1 LYLSGVLKIP
11 DWDRYSLFSNNI
23 ENSNHLQ
30 IAISRFA
37 LSTIGKSHKG
47 ASHELS
53 AERPSTLPLD
63 FTRGGERVEPLRAL
77 RLSKG

>member
-1 LYLSGVLKIP
+1 LYLSGVLKIL

-23 ENSNHLQ
+23 IENSSHLQ

-37 LSTIGKSHKG
+37 LSAIGKSHDG
-47 ASHELS
+47 ASYELS
-53 AERPSTLPLD
+53 AERPSTL
-63 FTRGGERVEPLRAL
+63 LRAL

>member
-1 LYLSGVLKIP
+1 LYLSGVLKII

-23 ENSNHLQ
+23 ENRNHLQ
-30 IAISRFA
+30 LAISRFA

-53 AERPSTLPLD
+53 AERS
-63 FTRGGERVEPLRAL
+63 
-77 RLSKG
+77 